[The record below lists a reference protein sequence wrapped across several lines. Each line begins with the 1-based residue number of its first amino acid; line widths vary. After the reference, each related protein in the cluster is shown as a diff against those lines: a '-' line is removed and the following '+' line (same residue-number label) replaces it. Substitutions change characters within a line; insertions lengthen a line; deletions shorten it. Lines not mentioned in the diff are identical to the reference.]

1 MRAYNAVKEI
11 FIGVTGEVCFMEFVI
26 ISGMSGAGKTSAL
39 HIMEDIGYYCVD
51 NIPASLLQTLY
62 KLCKDS
68 TDNAMKR
75 VAVVVDVRGN
85 GDYEAMY
92 NDLEE
97 FKNNN
102 EGVKILYIDAKVDS
116 LIVRYKETRRR
127 HPLTERLRDGSVA
140 AAVREEQR
148 LLVPVKNLADYGI
161 DTTFM
166 SIKQLRERIISMFL
180 EKSSNSIVLTF
191 MSFGFKYGIPLEADI
206 IIDVRCLPNP
216 FYIAELKE
224 HTGLEKCVQEYV
236 LDSEETQGFVKK
248 LIDLLDFSLPLYLKE
263 GKSELVVGIG
273 CTGGKHRSVTIADL
287 LDKYFMEKGYKCI
300 VQHRDVKK

>member
-1 MRAYNAVKEI
+1 
-11 FIGVTGEVCFMEFVI
+11 MEFVI

-51 NIPASLLQTLY
+51 NIPTSLLQTLY

-68 TDNAMKR
+68 SDKAMKR

-85 GDYEAMY
+85 GDYEVMY
-92 NDLEE
+92 DDLEN
-97 FKNNN
+97 FKKNN
-102 EGVKILYIDAKVDS
+102 EGVSILYIDAKVDS

-127 HPLTERLRDGSVA
+127 HPLTERLKDGSVA
-140 AAVREEQR
+140 AAVKEEQR
-148 LLVPVKNLADYGI
+148 LLVPVKTLADYSI

-180 EKSSNSIVLTF
+180 ENSSNSIMLTF
-191 MSFGFKYGIPLEADI
+191 MSFGFKYGIPLESDL
-206 IIDVRCLPNP
+206 IIDVRCLSNP

-224 HTGLEKCVQEYV
+224 HTGLEKCIQDYV
-236 LDSEETQGFVKK
+236 LDSEETQEFVKR
-248 LIDLLDFSLPLYLKE
+248 LIDWLDYSLPLYLKE

-273 CTGGKHRSVTIADL
+273 CTGGKHRSVTIAEL
-287 LDKYFMEKGYKCI
+287 LDNYFMEKGYKCI

>member
-1 MRAYNAVKEI
+1 
-11 FIGVTGEVCFMEFVI
+11 MEFVI

-51 NIPASLLQTLY
+51 NIPTSLLQTLY

-68 TDNAMKR
+68 SDKAMKR

-85 GDYEAMY
+85 GDYEVMY
-92 NDLEE
+92 DDLEN
-97 FKNNN
+97 FKKNN
-102 EGVKILYIDAKVDS
+102 EGVSILYIDAKVDS

-127 HPLTERLRDGSVA
+127 HPLTERLKDGSVA
-140 AAVREEQR
+140 AAVKEEQR
-148 LLVPVKNLADYGI
+148 LLVPVKTLADYSI

-180 EKSSNSIVLTF
+180 ENSSNSIMLTF
-191 MSFGFKYGIPLEADI
+191 MSFGFKYGIPLESDL

-224 HTGLEKCVQEYV
+224 HTGLEKCIQDYV
-236 LDSEETQGFVKK
+236 LDSEETQEFVKR
-248 LIDLLDFSLPLYLKE
+248 LIEWLDYSLPLYLKE

-273 CTGGKHRSVTIADL
+273 CTGGKHRSVTIAEL
-287 LDKYFMEKGYKCI
+287 LDNYFMEKGYKCI

>member
-1 MRAYNAVKEI
+1 
-11 FIGVTGEVCFMEFVI
+11 MEFVI

-51 NIPASLLQTLY
+51 NIPTSLLQTLY

-68 TDNAMKR
+68 SDKAMKR

-85 GDYEAMY
+85 GDYEVMY
-92 NDLEE
+92 DDLEN
-97 FKNNN
+97 FKKNN
-102 EGVKILYIDAKVDS
+102 EGVSILYIDAKVDS

-127 HPLTERLRDGSVA
+127 HPLTERLKDGSIA
-140 AAVREEQR
+140 AAVKEEQR
-148 LLVPVKNLADYGI
+148 LLVPVKTLADYSI

-180 EKSSNSIVLTF
+180 ENSSNSIMITF
-191 MSFGFKYGIPLEADI
+191 MSFGFKYGIPLESDL

-224 HTGLEKCVQEYV
+224 HTGLEKCIQDYV
-236 LDSEETQGFVKK
+236 LDSEETQEFVKR
-248 LIDLLDFSLPLYLKE
+248 LIDWLDYSLPLYLKE

-273 CTGGKHRSVTIADL
+273 CTGGKHRSVTIAEL
-287 LDKYFMEKGYKCI
+287 LDNYFMEKGYKCI

>member
-1 MRAYNAVKEI
+1 
-11 FIGVTGEVCFMEFVI
+11 MEFVI

-51 NIPASLLQTLY
+51 NIPTSLLQTLY

-68 TDNAMKR
+68 SDKAMKR
-75 VAVVVDVRGN
+75 IAVVVDVRGN
-85 GDYEAMY
+85 GDYEVMY
-92 NDLEE
+92 DDLEN
-97 FKNNN
+97 FKKNN
-102 EGVKILYIDAKVDS
+102 EGVSILYIDAKVDS

-127 HPLTERLRDGSVA
+127 HPLTERLKDGSVA
-140 AAVREEQR
+140 AAVKEEQR
-148 LLVPVKNLADYGI
+148 LLVPVKTLADYSI

-180 EKSSNSIVLTF
+180 ENSSNSIMITF
-191 MSFGFKYGIPLEADI
+191 MSFGFKYGIPLESDL

-224 HTGLEKCVQEYV
+224 HTGLEKCIQDYV
-236 LDSEETQGFVKK
+236 LDSEETQEFVKR
-248 LIDLLDFSLPLYLKE
+248 LIDWLDYSLPLYLKE

-273 CTGGKHRSVTIADL
+273 CTGGKHRSVTIAEL
-287 LDKYFMEKGYKCI
+287 LDNYFMEKGYKCI

>member
-1 MRAYNAVKEI
+1 
-11 FIGVTGEVCFMEFVI
+11 MEFVI

-51 NIPASLLQTLY
+51 NIPTSLLQTLY

-68 TDNAMKR
+68 SDRAMKR

-92 NDLEE
+92 DDLEN
-97 FKNNN
+97 FKKNN
-102 EGVKILYIDAKVDS
+102 EGVSILYIDAKVDS

-140 AAVREEQR
+140 AAVKEEQR
-148 LLVPVKNLADYGI
+148 LLVPVKTLADYSI

-180 EKSSNSIVLTF
+180 ENSSNSIMITF
-191 MSFGFKYGIPLEADI
+191 MSFGFKYGIPLESDL

-224 HTGLEKCVQEYV
+224 HTGLEKCIQDYV
-236 LDSEETQGFVKK
+236 LDSEETQEFVKR
-248 LIDLLDFSLPLYLKE
+248 LIDWLDYSLPLYLKE

-273 CTGGKHRSVTIADL
+273 CTGGKHRSVTIAEL
-287 LDKYFMEKGYKCI
+287 LDNYFMEKGYKCI

>member
-1 MRAYNAVKEI
+1 
-11 FIGVTGEVCFMEFVI
+11 MEFVI

-51 NIPASLLQTLY
+51 NIPTSLLQTLY

-68 TDNAMKR
+68 SDKAMKR

-85 GDYEAMY
+85 GDYEVMY
-92 NDLEE
+92 DDLEN
-97 FKNNN
+97 FKKNN
-102 EGVKILYIDAKVDS
+102 EGVSILYIDAKVDS

-127 HPLTERLRDGSVA
+127 HPLTERLKDGSVA
-140 AAVREEQR
+140 AAVKEEQR
-148 LLVPVKNLADYGI
+148 LLVPVKTLADYSI

-180 EKSSNSIVLTF
+180 ENSSNSIMITF
-191 MSFGFKYGIPLEADI
+191 MSFGFKYGIPLESDL

-224 HTGLEKCVQEYV
+224 HTGLEKCIQDYV
-236 LDSEETQGFVKK
+236 LDSEETQEFVKR
-248 LIDLLDFSLPLYLKE
+248 LIDWLDYSLPLYLKE

-273 CTGGKHRSVTIADL
+273 CTGGKNRSVTIAEL
-287 LDKYFMEKGYKCI
+287 LDNYFMEKGYKCI

>member
-1 MRAYNAVKEI
+1 
-11 FIGVTGEVCFMEFVI
+11 MEFVI
-26 ISGMSGAGKTSAL
+26 ISGMSGTGKTSAL

-51 NIPASLLQTLY
+51 NIPTSLLQTLY

-68 TDNAMKR
+68 SDKAMKR

-85 GDYEAMY
+85 GDYEVMY
-92 NDLEE
+92 DDLEN
-97 FKNNN
+97 FKKNN
-102 EGVKILYIDAKVDS
+102 EGVSILYIDAKVDS

-127 HPLTERLRDGSVA
+127 HPLTERLKDGSVA
-140 AAVREEQR
+140 AAVKEEQR
-148 LLVPVKNLADYGI
+148 LLVPVKTLADYSI

-180 EKSSNSIVLTF
+180 ENSSNSIMITF
-191 MSFGFKYGIPLEADI
+191 MSFGFKYGIPLESDL

-224 HTGLEKCVQEYV
+224 HTGLEKCIQDYV
-236 LDSEETQGFVKK
+236 LDSEETQEFVKR
-248 LIDLLDFSLPLYLKE
+248 LIDWLDYSLPLYLKE

-273 CTGGKHRSVTIADL
+273 CTGGKHRSVTIAEL
-287 LDKYFMEKGYKCI
+287 LDNYFMEKGYKCI

>member
-1 MRAYNAVKEI
+1 
-11 FIGVTGEVCFMEFVI
+11 MEFVI

-51 NIPASLLQTLY
+51 NIPTSLLQTLY

-68 TDNAMKR
+68 SDKAMKR

-85 GDYEAMY
+85 GDYEVMY
-92 NDLEE
+92 DDLEN
-97 FKNNN
+97 FKKNN
-102 EGVKILYIDAKVDS
+102 EGVSILYIDAKVDS

-127 HPLTERLRDGSVA
+127 HPLTERLKDGSVA
-140 AAVREEQR
+140 AAVKEEQR
-148 LLVPVKNLADYGI
+148 LLVPVKTLADYSI

-180 EKSSNSIVLTF
+180 ENSSNSIMITF
-191 MSFGFKYGIPLEADI
+191 MSFGFKYGIPLESDL

-224 HTGLEKCVQEYV
+224 HTGLEKCIQDYV
-236 LDSEETQGFVKK
+236 LDSEETQEFVKR
-248 LIDLLDFSLPLYLKE
+248 LIDWLDYSLPLYLKE
-263 GKSELVVGIG
+263 SKSELVVGIG
-273 CTGGKHRSVTIADL
+273 CTGGKHRSVTIAEL
-287 LDKYFMEKGYKCI
+287 LDNYFMEKGYKCI

>member
-1 MRAYNAVKEI
+1 
-11 FIGVTGEVCFMEFVI
+11 MEFVI

-51 NIPASLLQTLY
+51 NIPTSLLQTLY
-62 KLCKDS
+62 KLCMDS
-68 TDNAMKR
+68 SDSAMKR

-92 NDLEE
+92 DDLEN
-97 FKNNN
+97 FKKCN
-102 EGVKILYIDAKVDS
+102 EGVSILYIDAKADS

-140 AAVREEQR
+140 AAVKEEQR
-148 LLVPVKNLADYGI
+148 LLVPVKTLADYGI

-180 EKSSNSIVLTF
+180 ENSSKGIMITF
-191 MSFGFKYGIPLEADI
+191 MSFGFKYGIPLESDL

-224 HTGLEKCVQEYV
+224 HTGLEKCIQDYV
-236 LDSEETQGFVKK
+236 LDSDETQGFVKR
-248 LIDLLDFSLPLYLKE
+248 LIDLLDYSLPLYLKE

-273 CTGGKHRSVTIADL
+273 CTGGKHRSVTIAGL
-287 LDKYFMEKGYKCI
+287 LDKHFLDKGYKCI
-300 VQHRDVKK
+300 VQHRDVRK

>member
-1 MRAYNAVKEI
+1 
-11 FIGVTGEVCFMEFVI
+11 MEFVI

-51 NIPASLLQTLY
+51 NIPTSLLQTLY

-68 TDNAMKR
+68 SDRAMKR

-85 GDYEAMY
+85 GDYEVMY
-92 NDLEE
+92 DDLEN
-97 FKNNN
+97 FKKNN
-102 EGVKILYIDAKVDS
+102 EGVSILYIDAKVDS

-127 HPLTERLRDGSVA
+127 HPLTERLKDGSVA
-140 AAVREEQR
+140 AAVKEEQR
-148 LLVPVKNLADYGI
+148 LLVPVKTLADYSI

-180 EKSSNSIVLTF
+180 ENSANSIMITF
-191 MSFGFKYGIPLEADI
+191 MSFGFKYGIPLESDL

-224 HTGLEKCVQEYV
+224 HTGLEKCIQDYV
-236 LDSEETQGFVKK
+236 LDSEETQEFVKR
-248 LIDLLDFSLPLYLKE
+248 LIDWLDYSLPLYLKE

-273 CTGGKHRSVTIADL
+273 CTGGKHRSVTIAEL
-287 LDKYFMEKGYKCI
+287 LDNYFMEKGYKCI

>member
-1 MRAYNAVKEI
+1 
-11 FIGVTGEVCFMEFVI
+11 MEFVI

-51 NIPASLLQTLY
+51 NIPTSLLQTLY

-68 TDNAMKR
+68 SDKAMKR

-85 GDYEAMY
+85 GDYEVMY
-92 NDLEE
+92 DDLEN
-97 FKNNN
+97 FKKNN
-102 EGVKILYIDAKVDS
+102 EGVRILYIDAKVDS

-127 HPLTERLRDGSVA
+127 HPLTERLKDGSVA
-140 AAVREEQR
+140 AAVKEEQR
-148 LLVPVKNLADYGI
+148 LLVPVKTLADYSI

-180 EKSSNSIVLTF
+180 ENSSNSIMITF
-191 MSFGFKYGIPLEADI
+191 MSFGFKYGIPLESDL

-224 HTGLEKCVQEYV
+224 HTGLEKCIQDYV
-236 LDSEETQGFVKK
+236 LDSEETQEFVKR
-248 LIDLLDFSLPLYLKE
+248 LIDWLDYSLPLYLKE

-273 CTGGKHRSVTIADL
+273 CTGGKHRSVTIAEL
-287 LDKYFMEKGYKCI
+287 LDNYFMEKGYKCI

>member
-1 MRAYNAVKEI
+1 
-11 FIGVTGEVCFMEFVI
+11 MEFVI

-39 HIMEDIGYYCVD
+39 HIMEDIGYYCVV
-51 NIPASLLQTLY
+51 NIPTSLLQTLY

-68 TDNAMKR
+68 SDKAMKR

-85 GDYEAMY
+85 GDYEVMY
-92 NDLEE
+92 DDLEN
-97 FKNNN
+97 FKKNN
-102 EGVKILYIDAKVDS
+102 EGVSILYIDAKVDS

-127 HPLTERLRDGSVA
+127 HPLTERLKDGSVA
-140 AAVREEQR
+140 AAVKEEQR
-148 LLVPVKNLADYGI
+148 LLVPVKTLADYSI

-180 EKSSNSIVLTF
+180 ENSSNSIMITF
-191 MSFGFKYGIPLEADI
+191 MSFGFKYGIPLESDL

-224 HTGLEKCVQEYV
+224 HTGLEKCIQDYV
-236 LDSEETQGFVKK
+236 LDSEETQEFVKR
-248 LIDLLDFSLPLYLKE
+248 LIDWLDYSLPLYLKE

-273 CTGGKHRSVTIADL
+273 CTGGKHRSVTIAEL
-287 LDKYFMEKGYKCI
+287 LDNYFMEKGYKCI

>member
-1 MRAYNAVKEI
+1 
-11 FIGVTGEVCFMEFVI
+11 MEFVI

-51 NIPASLLQTLY
+51 NIPTSLLQTLY

-68 TDNAMKR
+68 SDKAMKR

-85 GDYEAMY
+85 GDYEVMY
-92 NDLEE
+92 DDLEN
-97 FKNNN
+97 FKKNN
-102 EGVKILYIDAKVDS
+102 EGVSILYIDAKVDS

-127 HPLTERLRDGSVA
+127 HPLTERLKDGSVA
-140 AAVREEQR
+140 AAVKEEQR
-148 LLVPVKNLADYGI
+148 LLVPVKTLADYSI

-180 EKSSNSIVLTF
+180 ENSSNSIMITF
-191 MSFGFKYGIPLEADI
+191 MSFGFKYGIPLESDL

-224 HTGLEKCVQEYV
+224 HTGLEKCIQDYV
-236 LDSEETQGFVKK
+236 LDSEETQEFVNR
-248 LIDLLDFSLPLYLKE
+248 LIDWLDYSLPLYLKE

-273 CTGGKHRSVTIADL
+273 CTGGKHRSVTIAEL
-287 LDKYFMEKGYKCI
+287 LDNYFMEKGYKCI

>member
-1 MRAYNAVKEI
+1 
-11 FIGVTGEVCFMEFVI
+11 MEFVI

-51 NIPASLLQTLY
+51 NIPTSLLQTLY

-68 TDNAMKR
+68 SDRAMKR

-85 GDYEAMY
+85 GDYEVMY
-92 NDLEE
+92 DDLEN
-97 FKNNN
+97 FKKNN
-102 EGVKILYIDAKVDS
+102 EGVSILYIDAKVDS

-127 HPLTERLRDGSVA
+127 HPLTERLKDGSVA
-140 AAVREEQR
+140 AAVKEEQR
-148 LLVPVKNLADYGI
+148 LLVPVKTLADYSI

-180 EKSSNSIVLTF
+180 ENSSNSNMITF
-191 MSFGFKYGIPLEADI
+191 MSFGFKYGFPLESDL

-224 HTGLEKCVQEYV
+224 HTGLEKCIQDYV
-236 LDSEETQGFVKK
+236 LDSEETQEFVKR
-248 LIDLLDFSLPLYLKE
+248 LIDWLDYSLPLYLKE

-273 CTGGKHRSVTIADL
+273 CTGGKHRSVTIAEL
-287 LDKYFMEKGYKCI
+287 LDNYFMEKGYKCI

>member
-1 MRAYNAVKEI
+1 
-11 FIGVTGEVCFMEFVI
+11 MEFVI

-51 NIPASLLQTLY
+51 NIPTSLLQTLY

-68 TDNAMKR
+68 SDR
-75 VAVVVDVRGN
+75 AVVVDVRGN
-85 GDYEAMY
+85 GDYEVMY
-92 NDLEE
+92 DDLEN
-97 FKNNN
+97 FKKNN
-102 EGVKILYIDAKVDS
+102 EGVSILYIDAKVDS

-127 HPLTERLRDGSVA
+127 HPLTERLKDGSVA
-140 AAVREEQR
+140 AAVKEEQR
-148 LLVPVKNLADYGI
+148 LLVPVKTLADYSI

-180 EKSSNSIVLTF
+180 ENSSNSIMLTF
-191 MSFGFKYGIPLEADI
+191 MSFGFKYGIPLESDL

-224 HTGLEKCVQEYV
+224 HTGLEKCIQDYV
-236 LDSEETQGFVKK
+236 LDSEETQEFVKR
-248 LIDLLDFSLPLYLKE
+248 LIDWLDYSLPLYLKE

-273 CTGGKHRSVTIADL
+273 CTGGKHRSVTIAEL
-287 LDKYFMEKGYKCI
+287 LDHYFMEKGYKCI

>member
-1 MRAYNAVKEI
+1 
-11 FIGVTGEVCFMEFVI
+11 MEFVI

-51 NIPASLLQTLY
+51 NIPTSLLQTLY

-68 TDNAMKR
+68 SDKAMKR

-85 GDYEAMY
+85 GDYEVMY
-92 NDLEE
+92 DDLEN
-97 FKNNN
+97 FKKNN
-102 EGVKILYIDAKVDS
+102 EGVSILYIDAKVDS

-127 HPLTERLRDGSVA
+127 HPLTERLKDGSVA
-140 AAVREEQR
+140 AAVKEEQR
-148 LLVPVKNLADYGI
+148 LLVPVKTLADYSI

-180 EKSSNSIVLTF
+180 ENSSNSIMITF
-191 MSFGFKYGIPLEADI
+191 MSFGFKYGIPLESDL

-224 HTGLEKCVQEYV
+224 HTGLEKCIQDYV
-236 LDSEETQGFVKK
+236 LDSEETQEFVKR
-248 LIDLLDFSLPLYLKE
+248 LIDWLDYSLPLYLKE

-273 CTGGKHRSVTIADL
+273 CTGGKHRSVTIAGL
-287 LDKYFMEKGYKCI
+287 LDNYFMEKGYKCI
-300 VQHRDVKK
+300 VQHRDVKNNEV

>member
-1 MRAYNAVKEI
+1 
-11 FIGVTGEVCFMEFVI
+11 MEFVI

-51 NIPASLLQTLY
+51 NIPTSLLQTLY
-62 KLCKDS
+62 KLCMDS
-68 TDNAMKR
+68 SDSAMKR

-92 NDLEE
+92 DDLEN
-97 FKNNN
+97 FKKCN
-102 EGVKILYIDAKVDS
+102 EGVSILYIDAKVDS

-140 AAVREEQR
+140 AAVKEEQR
-148 LLVPVKNLADYGI
+148 LLVPVKTLADYGI

-180 EKSSNSIVLTF
+180 ENSSKGIMITF
-191 MSFGFKYGIPLEADI
+191 MSFGFKYGIPLESDL

-224 HTGLEKCVQEYV
+224 HTGLEKCIQDYV
-236 LDSEETQGFVKK
+236 LDSDETQGFVKK
-248 LIDLLDFSLPLYLKE
+248 LIDLLDYSLPLYLKE

-273 CTGGKHRSVTIADL
+273 CTGGKHRSVTIAGL
-287 LDKYFMEKGYKCI
+287 LDKHFLDKGYKCI
-300 VQHRDVKK
+300 VQHRDVRK